1 MADLAPRY
9 YTFWSINGPLDRAR
23 LRRQLADFKAAGL
36 HGVVFHP
43 RFYPG
48 IPPYLSPAYLAEV
61 SACILHAKELGLRFW
76 LYDENGWPSGTGD
89 GQVLAKFPDS
99 GAMRLDLT
107 REATPAS
114 LGCFHTD
121 PTNCLVPAG
130 TPGAQTWH
138 LTPRKINYV
147 DSLDPRVLGHFL
159 ELIHERYRAGLDP
172 VAFDYVEAFFFD
184 EPESGMIKDPFPE
197 VAGIPWS
204 SVMPGK
210 LRDALGA
217 DYATKLPLL
226 FARGDGCREI
236 RVKFW
241 ELVTDTLIGGF
252 FTPYRTW
259 CEKHG
264 KQFIGHVKGEEHPL
278 FQLPMVGS
286 CHRIYRHLSMP
297 GIDSLERYPALD
309 FYPRQAGSVA
319 RQFGQGRS
327 MVECFGGAGWG
338 ASPED
343 LERYLLWLG
352 RNGLTDFVFHLSQY
366 RLDTAAITDWPP
378 SEPLHLSWREAFPE
392 VLARVS
398 RKLAAHP
405 PIKPDT
411 LVVAPYR
418 GLMSE
423 YEPWEL
429 MQTNAHIADTY
440 PDTPAGRIN
449 RAFLAKLEEL
459 KASGIAY
466 DITDERTLEED
477 GAFENGRVRLGQ
489 ATYAHLVV
497 DPGAQLRGAAVSW
510 RTEAPPA
517 STLAGVADPSS
528 GPGSASPATT
538 IPLTWRIPSLP
549 DNAWLLEPQRSAPCE
564 FTAVFTTAFAAAN
577 QPALTLHF
585 ADDLVAASLDGH
597 PLAFSVG
604 DDGCL
609 ATLPALGAGE
619 CTLRFHT
626 VREVPGRPF
635 VWLKGPFTLLSR
647 SSFTSGPNGTVRTDG
662 PFVAGANPVNPT
674 GELSSGGLPFMH
686 QPLVADTGFT
696 LKAPAS
702 TLGFAGM
709 QGDAMRVWID
719 DQPAGWAWGPDWR
732 LTLPRPLNAGPHRLR
747 VELIPSTYNHFGP
760 HHYYN
765 GDWHVVSPGQVVGDR
780 NFADAPGAPERTH
793 VPAWHF
799 KPFRLPERLHT

>member
-1 MADLAPRY
+1 M
-9 YTFWSINGPLDRAR
+9 S
-23 LRRQLADFKAAGL
+23 
-36 HGVVFHP
+36 
-43 RFYPG
+43 
-48 IPPYLSPAYLAEV
+48 
-61 SACILHAKELGLRFW
+61 
-76 LYDENGWPSGTGD
+76 
-89 GQVLAKFPDS
+89 
-99 GAMRLDLT
+99 
-107 REATPAS
+107 RE
-114 LGCFHTD
+114 
-121 PTNCLVPAG
+121 
-130 TPGAQTWH
+130 
-138 LTPRKINYV
+138 
-147 DSLDPRVLGHFL
+147 
-159 ELIHERYRAGLDP
+159 
-172 VAFDYVEAFFFD
+172 
-184 EPESGMIKDPFPE
+184 
-197 VAGIPWS
+197 
-204 SVMPGK
+204 
-210 LRDALGA
+210 
-217 DYATKLPLL
+217 
-226 FARGDGCREI
+226 
-236 RVKFW
+236 
-241 ELVTDTLIGGF
+241 
-252 FTPYRTW
+252 
-259 CEKHG
+259 
-264 KQFIGHVKGEEHPL
+264 
-278 FQLPMVGS
+278 
-286 CHRIYRHLSMP
+286 
-297 GIDSLERYPALD
+297 
-309 FYPRQAGSVA
+309 
-319 RQFGQGRS
+319 
-327 MVECFGGAGWG
+327 
-338 ASPED
+338 
-343 LERYLLWLG
+343 
-352 RNGLTDFVFHLSQY
+352 
-366 RLDTAAITDWPP
+366 
-378 SEPLHLSWREAFPE
+378 
-392 VLARVS
+392 
-398 RKLAAHP
+398 LAAHP
-405 PIKPDT
+405 PVKPDT

-662 PFVAGANPVNPT
+662 PFVAGANPVDPT

-686 QPLVADTGFT
+686 QPLVAEAGFA
-696 LKAPAS
+696 LKTPAS
-702 TLGFAGM
+702 ALGFAGM